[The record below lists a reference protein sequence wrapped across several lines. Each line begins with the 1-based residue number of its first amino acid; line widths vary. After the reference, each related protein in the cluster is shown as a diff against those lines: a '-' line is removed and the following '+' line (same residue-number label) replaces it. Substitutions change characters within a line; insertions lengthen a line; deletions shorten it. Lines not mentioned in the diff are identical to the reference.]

1 MVVFLRGVNVGGHR
15 TFRPTELVRQ
25 LAHLDVVNIGAAGT
39 FVVRARV
46 AQARLRDELV
56 GRLPFVT
63 DLALVP
69 GRHVLALLN
78 GDWFAGRPERSD
90 LTRFVTVLCRRPAR
104 TPVVPARFPAK
115 GPWQLQL
122 LAHERRFVIGVYRR
136 QMTAISWLGAIDGLF
151 GAPGTTRNWNTMVK
165 IGNVL
170 RAPPR

>member
-1 MVVFLRGVNVGGHR
+1 
-15 TFRPTELVRQ
+15 
-25 LAHLDVVNIGAAGT
+25 
-39 FVVRARV
+39 
-46 AQARLRDELV
+46 
-56 GRLPFVT
+56 
-63 DLALVP
+63 
-69 GRHVLALLN
+69 
-78 GDWFAGRPERSD
+78 
-90 LTRFVTVLCRRPAR
+90 
-104 TPVVPARFPAK
+104 VVPARFPAK